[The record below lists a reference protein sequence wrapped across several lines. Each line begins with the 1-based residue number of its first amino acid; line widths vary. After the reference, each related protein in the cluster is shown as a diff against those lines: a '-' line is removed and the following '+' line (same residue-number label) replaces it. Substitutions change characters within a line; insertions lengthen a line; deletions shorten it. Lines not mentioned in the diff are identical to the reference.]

1 MDARQFDGIAK
12 TLSSGASRRRILG
25 VLVGGLAA
33 ALGRG
38 RGGAGAAGRQGT
50 STLIAV
56 DDEFVDDFWTQT
68 CGFEVV
74 QRVEG
79 AFKQV
84 FVRDQLQVEAYR
96 LTHTL
101 TGPGESLTW
110 RDRGGTTDF
119 VFNPDG
125 TMTVT
130 SAGPILRLTVPGQGM
145 VVADIGR
152 HRVIVTFDAEGDIV
166 GEEVLWKAGP
176 SLDDADA
183 DDRAAVCTWLAG

>member
-1 MDARQFDGIAK
+1 MDARQIDGIAK
-12 TLSSGASRRRILG
+12 TLSSGASRRGILS

-33 ALGRG
+33 ALGRWH
-38 RGGAGAAGRQGT
+38 GGAGAASQEEPN
-50 STLIAV
+50 LIEV
-56 DDEFVDDFWTQT
+56 DDEFVDDFWTET

-84 FVRDQLQVEAYR
+84 FVRDQLQLETYR

-110 RDRGGTTDF
+110 RDRGSNTDI

-125 TMTVT
+125 TITVT
-130 SAGPILRLTVPGQGM
+130 AAGPILRLTVPGEGA

-152 HRVIVTFDAEGDIV
+152 HRVIVTFDAEGNIV

-176 SLDDADA
+176 SPDDADA
-183 DDRAAVCTWLAG
+183 ADRAAVCTWLAG